1 MGAVTLMAAPSAHS
15 DIINSPKLAGE
26 LQGVQLG
33 SLLPQKQ
40 IRLLEATFLS
50 NEVVSPAP
58 ASEPGQGRGRKEAEG
73 RLGDRQGVGWELD
86 EDLHTGR
93 AMGSVLP

>member
-1 MGAVTLMAAPSAHS
+1 MPALSAHS
-15 DIINSPKLAGE
+15 DIINSPKLVGE
-26 LQGVQLG
+26 LQGVKLG

-50 NEVVSPAP
+50 SEVVSPAP

-73 RLGDRQGVGWELD
+73 RLGDRQGTGWERD
-86 EDLHTGR
+86 KELHAGR
-93 AMGSVLP
+93 AMGSVFP

>member
-1 MGAVTLMAAPSAHS
+1 MPALSAHS

-26 LQGVQLG
+26 LQGVKLG

-50 NEVVSPAP
+50 SEVVSPAP
-58 ASEPGQGRGRKEAEG
+58 ASEPGQGRSRKEAEG
-73 RLGDRQGVGWELD
+73 RLGDRQGTGWKRDKEL
-86 EDLHTGR
+86 HAGR
-93 AMGSVLP
+93 AMGSVFP